1 MPSAAR
7 VAASGVLADMSAA
20 GTASTRNAAAP
31 SASVAATATT
41 RRDADTA
48 ASSGISTSQMAAI
61 EWMPPEYAATVVAMP
76 VSASA
81 ETTWALS

>member
-1 MPSAAR
+1 M
-7 VAASGVLADMSAA
+7 
-20 GTASTRNAAAP
+20 
-31 SASVAATATT
+31 AATATT

-48 ASSGISTSQMAAI
+48 ASSGISTSHMAAI
-61 EWMPPEYAATVVAMP
+61 ELMPPEYAATVVAMP